1 VRDLRF
7 PVFARGVIPIPGA
20 KAAVEPL
27 NVTVHCGGVSV
38 SAGDVVV
45 ADEDGVVVVP
55 AGRANRVLEDARAK
69 VDRDAQETLDAWEEA
84 HRKRID
90 EILEDGRAMQ

>member
-1 VRDLRF
+1 LRF

-20 KAAVEPL
+20 KAVVEPL
-27 NVTVHCGGVSV
+27 NVTVCCGGVSV
-38 SAGDVVV
+38 SSGDVVV

-55 AGRANRVLEDARAK
+55 VVRKEQVLEDARAK
-69 VDRDAQETLDAWEEA
+69 LDREAGKSLDEWEAA